1 MEPNVLGMKTRPRV
15 TTAVVFALI
24 SGRKKHNNNSHLLAA
39 GVLGT
44 LGASVLSAV
53 AGKALLASVLAFA
66 LAAANLFKGWGAQ
79 GGSHGRI
86 SSCVTPESAATA
98 AILDLNGRKID
109 LDKYSAIIGV
119 KRNDLPVVPM
129 MSMGSGVHEIVY
141 KAAQGGSGGYPHY
154 VTGDG
159 ETGQ

>member
-1 MEPNVLGMKTRPRV
+1 MFSSYFLIKDRPHV
-15 TTAVVFALI
+15 TTDVVFNLI
-24 SGRKKHNNNSHLLAA
+24 SGRKKQNNSHLLAA

-66 LAAANLFKGWGAQ
+66 LAAANLFKGWGSG
-79 GGSHGRI
+79 GGSHHGRI

-119 KRNDLPVVPM
+119 KRNDMPVVPM
-129 MSMGSGVHEIVY
+129 VSMPANVHEIVY
-141 KAAQGGSGGYPHY
+141 KSQQPGGGGYPQY
-154 VTGDG
+154 VTAGGD
-159 ETGQ
+159 TAQ